1 MNLSEFADY
10 VCAKV
15 SQTDEESLAQ
25 CKRFLNARLR
35 MIWDSALWRDS
46 LCLATVSVAAGQN
59 WILLPKSVERVLKLR
74 AGSGAALPPLESA
87 LVFDYAPDLFA
98 AAGDPLGF
106 AVFAPVVH
114 GPCGVDGDA
123 FVVADGSGGSIA
135 ADAGRKAF
143 VEIEQADGT
152 RITENLVSD
161 GAGFGITAAGRFIVR
176 FNKEVT
182 DADYQ
187 VGFSDG
193 GPLSAPLAAGETQSP
208 RRVRVRLVRTP
219 AGARQVLALCKRSYP
234 GLANDFESPALPNVD
249 NALLAYAMADMLE
262 RQRQYA
268 KAQLKL
274 QEAQAQMAIL
284 HDLERNQS
292 ACESRLVPAMH

>member
-1 MNLSEFADY
+1 MTLSELADY
-10 VCAKV
+10 TCAKV
-15 SQTDEESLAQ
+15 GQTDEDSLGQ

-46 LCLATVSVAAGQN
+46 LCLATVSLAARQS
-59 WILLPKSVERVLKLR
+59 WIILPASIERVLKLR

-87 LVFDYAPDLFA
+87 LVFDYSPDLFDS
-98 AAGDPLGF
+98 AGDPLGF

-114 GPCGVDGDA
+114 GPCDDAGDA
-123 FVVADGSGGSIA
+123 LIVTEGSGASVA
-135 ADAGRKAF
+135 RDAGRKAF
-143 VEIEQADGT
+143 IEVEQADGT
-152 RITENLVSD
+152 RVTETLLSSGSGYGVEVV
-161 GAGFGITAAGRFIVR
+161 GRFIVR
-176 FNKEVT
+176 FSKEVT
-182 DADYQ
+182 AAAYQ
-187 VGFSDG
+187 VGFADG
-193 GPLSAPLAAGETQSP
+193 TPLSAALPADETQFP
-208 RRVRVRLVRTP
+208 RRARVRLVWTP
-219 AGARQVLALCKRSYP
+219 TAALEVLALGKRSYP
-234 GLANDFESPALPNVD
+234 GLLNDFESPALSNVD

-292 ACESRLVPAMH
+292 ACESRLVPAMY

>member
-1 MNLSEFADY
+1 MTLSELADY
-10 VCAKV
+10 TCAKV
-15 SQTDEESLAQ
+15 GQTDEDSLAQ

-35 MIWDSALWRDS
+35 MIWDSALWRDT
-46 LCLATVSVAAGQN
+46 LCLATVSQPAGQS
-59 WILLPKSVERVLKLR
+59 WIILPVSVERVLKLR

-87 LVFDYAPDLFA
+87 LVFDYSADLFET
-98 AAGDPLGF
+98 AGDPLGF

-114 GPCGVDGDA
+114 GPCDGAGDA
-123 FVVADGSGGSIA
+123 FIILEGSGGSIT

-143 VEIEQADGT
+143 IEVEQADGT
-152 RITENLVSD
+152 RVAETLVSS
-161 GAGFGITAAGRFIVR
+161 GAGFGSAAAGRFVVR
-176 FNKEVT
+176 FSKEVT
-182 DADYQ
+182 VADYQ
-187 VGFSDG
+187 VGFADST
-193 GPLSAPLAAGETQSP
+193 PLSAPLAAGETQAP
-208 RRVRVRLVRTP
+208 RRARVRLVRTP
-219 AGARQVLALCKRSYP
+219 AAPLEVLALCKRSYP
-234 GLANDFESPALPNVD
+234 GLTNDFESPALSNVD

-292 ACESRLVPAMH
+292 ANESRLVPAMI